1 MRQVTPD
8 EAKSELLQLIEAAL
22 HGEQVVIA
30 QDDDHAVQ
38 LIPMPSKR
46 RSRRAGT
53 AKGLFT
59 IHPDFDAPLNDFEE
73 YMR

>member
-8 EAKSELLQLIEAAL
+8 EAKSDLLRLIEAAL
-22 HGEQVVIA
+22 RGEQVVIA
-30 QDDDHAVQ
+30 QDDDHAVR
-38 LIPMPSKR
+38 LVPVPIR
-46 RSRRAGT
+46 RRNRRAGT

-59 IHPDFDAPLNDFEE
+59 ISPDFDAPLDDFDE